1 MMEVF
6 AAFTKSL
13 RDLTRADVLWQAAW
27 PPLVALVVWVLVAVA
42 VWAHG
47 VAFMASIVS
56 MVPQLPWSGWEW
68 VAHWAA
74 VFLLLAAFASL
85 VYLTAIFLVAV
96 FALPRLIN
104 LVATRD
110 YPELGRHGENVFW
123 GSLGNTLASGA
134 IFMAGCMVMLPL
146 LLIPGALLVLPLL
159 WGSWF
164 NQRTFRFDALAE
176 HATPAELQVLIR
188 ENRSR
193 FHFAGL
199 GTAAAAHVP
208 LVNLLVPA
216 FTALVFVHLGLAA
229 LRRRRQEGGIE
240 L

>member
-1 MMEVF
+1 MIEVF

-13 RDLTRADVLWQAAW
+13 RDLTRAEVLWQALW
-27 PPLVALVVWVLVAVA
+27 PPLLALLAWAGVAFA

-47 VAFMASIVS
+47 VALMARIV
-56 MVPQLPWSGWEW
+56 PELPWSGWEW

-74 VFLLLAAFASL
+74 VFLLLAAFAAL
-85 VYLTAIFLVAV
+85 VYFTAIFLVAV

-104 LVATRD
+104 LVAARD
-110 YPELGRHGENVFW
+110 YPELGHHGENVFW
-123 GSLGNTLASGA
+123 GSLGNTLGAGA
-134 IFMAGCMVMLPL
+134 IFVVGCMLMLPL

-159 WGSWF
+159 WASWL

-176 HATPAELQVLIR
+176 HATRAEMQRLVA

-193 FHFAGL
+193 FYFAGL

-208 LVNLLVPA
+208 LFNLLAPA

-229 LRRRRQEGGIE
+229 LRRRRREGGID

>member
-13 RDLTRADVLWQAAW
+13 RDLTRGEVLWQAIW
-27 PPLVALVVWVLVAVA
+27 PPLVALVLWVSVAFA

-47 VAFMASIVS
+47 VALTARII
-56 MVPQLPWSGWEW
+56 PQLPWSGWEW

-85 VYLTAIFLVAV
+85 VYITAILLVAV

-104 LVATRD
+104 LVAAHD

-123 GSLGNTLASGA
+123 GSLGNTLGA
-134 IFMAGCMVMLPL
+134 GVIFVVGCLAMLPL

-159 WGSWF
+159 WGTWL
-164 NQRTFRFDALAE
+164 NQRTFCFDALAE
-176 HATPAELQVLIR
+176 HATRAEMQRLVE

-193 FHFAGL
+193 FYFAGL

-208 LVNLLVPA
+208 LANLLAPA

-229 LRRRRQEGGIE
+229 LRRQRQEGGIE

>member
-6 AAFTKSL
+6 AAFTRSL
-13 RDLTRADVLWQAAW
+13 RDLTRADILWQAVW
-27 PPLVALVVWVLVAVA
+27 PPLVALALWLAVAVA
-42 VWAHG
+42 VWVHG
-47 VAFMASIVS
+47 VALMAQI
-56 MVPQLPWSGWEW
+56 VPQLPWSGWEW

-74 VFLLLAAFASL
+74 VFLLLAGFAAL
-85 VYLTAIFLVAV
+85 VYFTAIVLVAV
-96 FALPRLIN
+96 FALPRMVN
-104 LVATRD
+104 LVAARD
-110 YPELGRHGENVFW
+110 YPDLGRHGENVFW
-123 GSLGNTLASGA
+123 GSLGNTLGAGA
-134 IFMAGCMVMLPL
+134 IFVVGCMAMLPL

-176 HATPAELQVLIR
+176 HATRTEMRRLLA

-193 FHFAGL
+193 FYFAGV

-208 LVNLLVPA
+208 LVNLLAPA
-216 FTALVFVHLGLAA
+216 LTALVFVHLGLAA
-229 LRRRRQEGGIE
+229 LRRQRQEGGVE

>member
-13 RDLTRADVLWQAAW
+13 RDLTRADVLWQALW
-27 PPLVALVVWVLVAVA
+27 PPLVALALWLAVAVA

-47 VAFMASIVS
+47 VALMARI
-56 MVPQLPWSGWEW
+56 VPQLPWSGWEW

-85 VYLTAIFLVAV
+85 VYFTAIVLVAV

-104 LVATRD
+104 LVAARD
-110 YPELGRHGENVFW
+110 YPDLGRHGENVFW
-123 GSLGNTLASGA
+123 GSLGNTLASGV
-134 IFMAGCMVMLPL
+134 IFVAGCMAMLPL

-176 HATPAELQVLIR
+176 HATRAELQTLVR
-188 ENRSR
+188 ANRSR
-193 FHFAGL
+193 FYFAGL
-199 GTAAAAHVP
+199 GSAAAAHVP
-208 LVNLLVPA
+208 LANLLAPA

-229 LRRRRQEGGIE
+229 LRRQRQEGGIE